1 MMRNRIFGIFLVFVW
16 LGCIFPVSAKYYRIV
31 SQNED
36 GITLE
41 VQFPEVQ
48 QIATEEGFTRFKIA
62 GLNQNYAPG
71 FPLLPVLSIPLTLP
85 DCRTE
90 VQVQIEKSE
99 QLSNVK
105 PLIFNDKPNTP
116 IDYAGGDNLQA
127 APIPEFDQS
136 RFPTAIAEISE
147 LGVFREHYLSR
158 LQVYPLQINGSSV
171 RFFRKMRIYIRFID
185 HRPVYRSLPQKEAA
199 LLSKFVANSTQ
210 LSYGKVYPPH
220 TVPAPAYN
228 PVTAA
233 DTRVK
238 LIVDQNG
245 IYKVTGD
252 DLAAANVDLSAINPS
267 QMRLTNRGKD
277 VPIFLRG
284 VQDGTFDPGDVLEF
298 WGKRNERTFTHL
310 YPDVYADPFSD
321 ENVYWLSW
329 DGRAGARI
337 IEENG
342 SIVKTRS
349 GQYNPSAYFTTTV
362 HIEQD
367 NYFERFGQAN
377 QEQLSYKRDHWFF
390 DGGIKAV
397 GKRPYTFELVYP
409 EPISF
414 DPVYVKVMMSG
425 LSFKQALGN
434 IEQPHQAM
442 VWLNNAFVGQSRS
455 DWFSQ
460 DTATIT
466 NFRNSTIRN
475 ADLQHGTN
483 TLEVQMPVLPDVG
496 NPANPSKGTDIVLL
510 NWFEI
515 TYDRQY
521 KAHNDYI
528 EFTKPTFIPF
538 PNIDLFQFELDN
550 FNSPDVEIYK
560 IGVSKIVNF
569 KIELINEPN
578 NQHYKVTFQDNIQGN
593 DVRYVALTES
603 QKKKPLRIEIDRPW
617 DKNAP
622 EKVLRSTANTA
633 DYLIITHGKLLS
645 SVQQLAD
652 YRRGQGA
659 TVEVVDVQEIYD
671 EFNYG
676 IKSPLAIQD
685 FLRYAFF
692 NWNRNTR
699 LKYVLFFGSSNF
711 NYKRRDNIA
720 EDLVPTFLYQTEKF
734 GAVSSDYPYSLV
746 AGNDELPDLF
756 VGRLPAR
763 TPSEVTAITNKII
776 EYEQNAPK
784 AVWRNQAL
792 FISGNDRATYELQ
805 SQFGNKYP
813 AFRSQNSRIIE
824 SILPASQSAFR
835 LNTVLDTTKA
845 FDPNFGSTTDL
856 IDRWDN
862 GLFMINFMGHGGG
875 YIWAD
880 AGLMQL
886 SDVERLNNKGKYP
899 FVTSMTCFTGA
910 FENPNRQGLAAK
922 LVLTPDKGA
931 IGAVASSGLGY
942 LHNDYAMM
950 WEVGQFLFNPDLS
963 VGEIFTLGKILYY
976 DTGDRYNING
986 DIVSTI
992 GYSAIKHEMIYQY
1005 NLISD
1010 PFLKL
1015 QYTTDSLTIQLNTNT
1030 PQPGQTL
1037 EVSISSDLQNADGYA
1052 ELVDNDYNI
1061 VNRVPLFGVSGS
1073 TTVLLPIP
1081 SDFPSGK
1088 GLIRAYLSDGNSDRN
1103 GSQRIGIDHAAVT
1116 AIQFDPP
1123 KPDVDDTV
1131 SVQMRIV
1138 DAQGIR
1144 RVYLFRDGV
1153 KTDTIFAIRNSTEPD
1168 LYEAKLTPTFELR
1181 SVFFNIYVENTLG
1194 NVSLIPN
1201 QSYTVTDIRPDLKFV
1216 PNSMR
1221 FAGKRAVELQIAVEN
1236 AAGAGDDNQVG
1247 FRVHFAEG
1255 LNNIRSGNYFATT
1268 TGLLGATDSVTVST
1282 RFTLLQ
1288 NRELYDLY
1296 ALVEVDP
1303 SENIEDFNHANDTLR
1318 TVLKRE
1324 IYGFAPGRGD
1334 TILFGNSYQV
1344 MVPSTAIAD
1353 SLAMRIRTTDFSA
1366 PQDQPGLVPI
1376 PLLAPGTLQAL
1387 ELRNLR
1393 PEAPLTDQLQVV
1405 VNLDTALIDN
1415 NQININDITLYQK
1428 SGSNTP
1434 WTATGYRLN
1443 SATMQIVATVS
1454 PTGLFAPF
1462 VSDDK
1467 RPPEIE
1473 LTVDGRPLRGSG
1485 LVSKTPSLYLLIQ
1498 DESGVNTQK
1507 DKVQILLNDL
1517 PVPEEKLVF
1526 PDTLQKNNMLG
1537 ITIFPELAQGSHQLQ
1552 VVTEDVNGNKK
1563 NSDFELVVAEGFD
1576 IIVYGNYPNP
1586 FVDQTIFSYFVNLND
1601 DLDEFEI
1608 RIYTVSGRLIR
1619 RLDSDINNDPM
1630 DPDGGARRKG
1640 YNELIWDGTDNDGNE
1655 VANGVYFAVLRGT
1668 YEGKTVE
1675 KILKVAKLR

>member
-1 MMRNRIFGIFLVFVW
+1 MRNRIFGILFVFVW
-16 LGCIFPVSAKYYRIV
+16 LGFALPASAKYYRVI
-31 SQNED
+31 SQNEN

-41 VQFPEVQ
+41 VQFPDVRQ
-48 QIATEEGFTRFKIA
+48 VTTEDGYTRFEIS

-71 FPLLPVLSIPLTLP
+71 FPLLPVLNIPLTLP
-85 DCRTE
+85 DCRTD

-99 QLSNVK
+99 ALSELK
-105 PLIFNDKPNTP
+105 PLIFIDQPNTP
-116 IDYAGGDNLQA
+116 IDQNSGADQA
-127 APIPEFDQS
+127 KSVSLEFAQS
-136 RFPTAIAEISE
+136 QYPPAIAELSE

-158 LQVYPLQINGSSV
+158 LRVYPLQVNGNSA
-171 RFFRKMRIYIRFID
+171 RFFRKMRIHIRFLD
-185 HRPVYRSLPQKEAA
+185 HQPVYRSVPQKEAE
-199 LLSKFVANSTQ
+199 LLGKIVANPAQ
-210 LSYGKVYPPH
+210 LSYGKIY
-220 TVPAPAYN
+220 TRQTAQAPLYN
-228 PVTAA
+228 PVAA
-233 DTRVK
+233 GRTRVK

-252 DLAAANVDLSAINPS
+252 DLADANVDLSTINPA

-284 VQDGTFDPGDVLEF
+284 VQDGTFDPEDVLEF
-298 WGKRNERTFTHL
+298 WGERNERTFTHL

-329 DGRAGARI
+329 DGSAGARI

-342 SIVKTRS
+342 SIVATRS

-362 HIEQD
+362 HVERD

-377 QEQLSYKRDHWFF
+377 QEELSYKRDHWFF

-397 GKRPYTFELVYP
+397 GKKPYTFELVYP
-409 EPISF
+409 EKNSF

-434 IEQPHQAM
+434 VEQPHQAM
-442 VWLNNAFVGQSRS
+442 IWLNNAFVGQSRS

-496 NPANPSKGTDIVLL
+496 DPANPSKGTDIVLL
-510 NWFEI
+510 NWFEV

-528 EFTKPTFIPF
+528 EFTKPTFVPF
-538 PNIDLFQFELDN
+538 PNVDLFQFEIDN
-550 FNSPDVEIYK
+550 FSSPDIDIYK

-578 NQHYKVTFQDNIQGN
+578 SQHYKLTFQDNIQGN
-593 DVRYVALTES
+593 EVRYVALTES
-603 QKKKPLRIEIDRPW
+603 QKKKPLKIELDRPW
-617 DKNAP
+617 DASAP
-622 EKVLRSTANTA
+622 ERVLRSANNAA
-633 DYLIITHGKLLS
+633 DYLIITHGKLLA

-652 YRRGQGA
+652 YRRSQGA

-671 EFNYG
+671 EFNFG

-699 LKYVLFFGSSNF
+699 LKYVLFFGSSNL
-711 NYKRRDNIA
+711 NYKLRDNVA

-734 GAVSSDYPYSLV
+734 GAVASDYPFSLI

-763 TPSEVTAITNKII
+763 TPSEVAAITNKII

-784 AVWRNQAL
+784 AAWRNQAL
-792 FISGNDRATYELQ
+792 FISGNDRSTFELQ

-824 SILPASQSAFR
+824 SILPASHSAFR

-886 SDVERLNNKGKYP
+886 SDVDRLNNKGKYP

-910 FENPNRQGLAAK
+910 FENPNRQGLSAR
-922 LVLTPDKGA
+922 LVLAPEKGA

-950 WEVGQFLFNPDLS
+950 WEVGQFLFDPNRT
-963 VGEIFTLGKILYY
+963 VGEIFALGKILYY

-1015 QYTTDSLTIQLNTNT
+1015 RYTTDSLAIQLNTNT

-1037 EVSISSDLQNADGYA
+1037 EIGVSSDLQNADGYV
-1052 ELVDNDYNI
+1052 ELVDDGYNI

-1081 SDFPSGK
+1081 TDFPPGK
-1088 GLIRAYLSDGNSDRN
+1088 GLVRAYLSDGSADRS
-1103 GSQRIGIDHAAVT
+1103 GAQRIGVDHAAVT
-1116 AIQFDPP
+1116 AVKFDPP

-1131 SVQMRIV
+1131 RVQMRIV

-1153 KTDTIFAIRNSTEPD
+1153 KTDTIFAIRSSADPD
-1168 LYEAKLTPTFELR
+1168 LYEAKLSPTFELR
-1181 SVFFNIYVENTLG
+1181 SVYFNIYVENTLG

-1221 FAGKRAVELQIAVEN
+1221 FAGKKAIELQIGIEN
-1236 AAGAGDDNQVG
+1236 AAGAGDDGEVS
-1247 FRVHFAEG
+1247 FRVYFAEG
-1255 LNNIRSGNYFATT
+1255 LNNARNGNYFATAS
-1268 TGLLGATDSVTVST
+1268 GLLGAVDSVTVAT
-1282 RFTLLQ
+1282 RFTLPQ
-1288 NRELYDLY
+1288 NRDLYDLY
-1296 ALVEVDP
+1296 AIVEVNP
-1303 SENIEDFNHANDTLR
+1303 SENIEDFNHANDTTR
-1318 TVLKRE
+1318 AVLKRD
-1324 IYGFAPGRGD
+1324 IYAFAPGTGD
-1334 TILFGNSYQV
+1334 TVSFGNGYQV
-1344 MVPSTAIAD
+1344 VVPQTAIAD
-1353 SLAMRIRTTDFSA
+1353 SVVMRIRTNAFTS

-1376 PLLAPGTLQAL
+1376 PLFAPGTYQSL

-1393 PEAPLTDQLQVV
+1393 PDAALTDQLQVV
-1405 VNLDTALIDN
+1405 VNLDTTLFDN
-1415 NQININDITLYQK
+1415 NRININDIQLYQK
-1428 SGSNTP
+1428 SGANTP
-1434 WTATGYRLN
+1434 WTATGYRVN
-1443 SATMQIVATVS
+1443 SATLQIVATVS
-1454 PTGLFAPF
+1454 PTGGFAPF

-1485 LVSKTPSLYLLIQ
+1485 LVSETPSLYLLIQ

-1507 DKVQILLNDL
+1507 DKVQILLNNS
-1517 PVPEEKLVF
+1517 PVAEDKLIF
-1526 PDTLQKNNMLG
+1526 PDTLQNNNMLG

-1552 VVTEDVNGNKK
+1552 IVTEDVNGNKK
-1563 NSDFELVVAEGFD
+1563 TGEYELVVAEGFD